1 MPAGRPKGFDEQ
13 QVLERAM
20 NLFWLH
26 GYQGVGLSDLL
37 KHMGISRQSLYDT
50 FGNKRALFMRVI
62 EHYRTTQL
70 VHALALLDREGSPL
84 ANVEAVIRFF
94 EQLAADSRCRGCLV
108 ANTLVELG
116 PHDRQIAALLEETL
130 GLLQR
135 GLQRALR
142 EAQRRGEL
150 STDKSPMNLSRSLTN
165 SLMGMAVLGRLPS
178 EPASLRSVT
187 AETLAM
193 LD

>member
-62 EHYRTTQL
+62 EHYRATQL
-70 VHALALLDREGSPL
+70 VDALALLGREGSPL

-94 EQLAADSRCRGCLV
+94 EELAADSRCRGCLV

-130 GLLQR
+130 ALLQQ
-135 GLQRALR
+135 GLQHALR

>member
-116 PHDRQIAALLEETL
+116 PHDREIAAQLEATL

>member
-116 PHDRQIAALLEETL
+116 PHDRQIAAQLEATL

>member
-20 NLFWLH
+20 NLFWLY

-62 EHYRTTQL
+62 EHYRATQL
-70 VHALALLDREGSPL
+70 VDALALLDRDGSPL
-84 ANVEAVIRFF
+84 ANVKAVIRFF
-94 EQLAADSRCRGCLV
+94 EQLASDSRCRGCLV

-116 PHDRQIAALLEETL
+116 PHDGQIAALLEETL
-130 GLLQR
+130 GLLQQD
-135 GLQRALR
+135 LQRALR
-142 EAQRRGEL
+142 EAQRRDEL
-150 STDKSPMNLSRSLTN
+150 SADKSPLDLSRSLTN

-187 AETLAM
+187 AETLSM

>member
-1 MPAGRPKGFDEQ
+1 
-13 QVLERAM
+13 M